1 VNKYGPFGH
10 ASHRELILF
19 RENRALPSGNQL
31 GSNTLPGT
39 ALGETIML
47 KLPVRGYGVL
57 LAIVIG
63 LLLVTPARSQT
74 GPLIV
79 GLDAGTNPFVI
90 VNPDGSLTGF
100 NIDLVTEVAK
110 RLGRPGIKVVDQQFS
125 GIFAG
130 LDGKRYEFIAAP
142 VTLTKERSSHM
153 LFVQGYLD
161 TNYQFLVRSDGAD
174 ITTLDDLKGKTI
186 AVNNGSAYDT
196 WLTQNADKYGFKVER
211 YGKTGDAYQAVL
223 ARRADAA
230 MSDDGNAR
238 YAATKNHQFKPSY
251 LIKTGAVFSWAFRK
265 DDDATRRQVD
275 QILKCMKLDGTVAR
289 IFKTWF
295 GEDPDPSSAS
305 VTVRAGYGQPGMDD
319 FEPVYDTPKCG

>member
-1 VNKYGPFGH
+1 MNVRSSLKSVRGQEV
-10 ASHRELILF
+10 HRTTKHRAWRRFIPTILVFVLI
-19 RENRALPSGNQL
+19 AG
-31 GSNTLPGT
+31 GSLPGR
-39 ALGETIML
+39 A
-47 KLPVRGYGVL
+47 
-57 LAIVIG
+57 
-63 LLLVTPARSQT
+63 QT
-74 GPLIV
+74 GPLVV

-110 RLGRPGIKVVDQQFS
+110 RLGRPGVQVVDQQFS

-130 LDGKRYEFIAAP
+130 LEGKRYEFIAAP
-142 VTLTKERSSHM
+142 VTLTKERSSRM

-161 TNYQFLVRSDGAD
+161 TNYQFLIRQDGAD
-174 ITTLDDLKGKTI
+174 IATLDDLKGKTI

-196 WLTQNADKYGFKVER
+196 WLTQNADKYGFKIER

-223 ARRADAA
+223 ARRAEVA

-238 YAATKNHQFKPSY
+238 YAAAKNRQLKPSY

-265 DDDATRRQVD
+265 DDDATRRRVEQT
-275 QILKCMKLDGTVAR
+275 LKCMKLDGTVAR

-295 GEDPDPSSAS
+295 GENPDASSAS

-319 FEPVYDTPKCG
+319 FEAVYEAPKCG

>member
-1 VNKYGPFGH
+1 MHRRTIH
-10 ASHRELILF
+10 AVCRRFMPTILALVLIAGSVIPG
-19 RENRALPSGNQL
+19 RAQS
-31 GSNTLPGT
+31 
-39 ALGETIML
+39 
-47 KLPVRGYGVL
+47 
-57 LAIVIG
+57 
-63 LLLVTPARSQT
+63 
-74 GPLIV
+74 GPLVV

-100 NIDLVTEVAK
+100 NIDLVTEVAR
-110 RLGRPGIKVVDQQFS
+110 RLGRPGVQIIDQQFS

-130 LDGKRYEFIAAP
+130 LEGKRYEFIAAP
-142 VTLTKERSSHM
+142 VTLTKERSARM

-161 TNYQFLVRSDGAD
+161 TNYQFLIRQDGVD
-174 ITTLDDLKGKTI
+174 ITNLDDLKGKTI

-223 ARRADAA
+223 ARRAEVA

-238 YAATKNHQFKPSY
+238 YAAAKNRQLKPSY

-265 DDDATRRQVD
+265 DDDETRRRVEQT
-275 QILKCMKLDGTVAR
+275 LKCMKLDGTVAR

-295 GEDPDPSSAS
+295 DEDPDPSSAS

-319 FEPVYDTPKCG
+319 FEPVYDAPKCG

>member
-1 VNKYGPFGH
+1 MLLLMNIRSSLQSVRGLEVHRTTKHRVWRRFILTTLVFGLI
-10 ASHRELILF
+10 AS
-19 RENRALPSGNQL
+19 G
-31 GSNTLPGT
+31 TLPGR
-39 ALGETIML
+39 A
-47 KLPVRGYGVL
+47 
-57 LAIVIG
+57 
-63 LLLVTPARSQT
+63 QT
-74 GPLIV
+74 GPLVV

-110 RLGRPGIKVVDQQFS
+110 RLGRPGVQVVDQQFS

-130 LDGKRYEFIAAP
+130 LEGKRYEFIAAP
-142 VTLTKERSSHM
+142 VTLTKERSSRM

-161 TNYQFLVRSDGAD
+161 TNYQFLIRQDGAD
-174 ITTLDDLKGKTI
+174 IATLDDLKGKTI

-196 WLTQNADKYGFKVER
+196 WLTQNADKYGFKIER

-223 ARRADAA
+223 ARRAEVA

-238 YAATKNHQFKPSY
+238 YAAAKNRQLKPSY

-265 DDDATRRQVD
+265 DDDATRRRVEQT
-275 QILKCMKLDGTVAR
+275 LKCMKLDGTIAR

-319 FEPVYDTPKCG
+319 FEAVYEAPKCE